1 MDGESGELLTKYPVV
16 IEIPVWWGDQ
26 DAFGHVN
33 NTVFL
38 RWMESSRIAY
48 TSRLRFPELY
58 QTQKRGPI
66 LASVTCNF
74 RQQLSFPDT
83 VKVGASIDRIG
94 RTSFSMNHVIV
105 SRVTGEVAADGA
117 STIVFYDYTARQSIP
132 VTDEIRSLVASLEG
146 RSV

>member
-1 MDGESGELLTKYPVV
+1 MDAESGELLAKYPVV

-48 TSRLRFPELY
+48 TSRLRFQELY
-58 QTQKRGPI
+58 RTEKKGPI

-74 RQQLSFPDT
+74 RRQLSFPDT
-83 VKVGASIDRIG
+83 VKVGARIDRIG
-94 RTSFSMNHVIV
+94 RTSFSMSHLIV
-105 SRVTGEVAADGA
+105 SRVSGEVAADGS
-117 STIVFYDYTARQSIP
+117 STIVFYDYQAGQPIP
-132 VTDEIRSLVASLEG
+132 VSDEIRAQVAALEG